1 MLKHFKAEADK
12 MIAESGSSVGL
23 KVLSD
28 VDDTLYSSGGKF
40 PAGADEEYPKHQLY
54 PGCLKFFKYLD
65 HQGAEDDSACNLVFL
80 SARPHAYKDVAEE
93 HSYRL
98 FKKLY
103 REKKMHVIPTLL
115 PGR

>member
-54 PGCLKFFKYLD
+54 PGCLKFFWRRLRLVR
-65 HQGAEDDSACNLVFL
+65 NLREGKTVCG
-80 SARPHAYKDVAEE
+80 SWVAE
-93 HSYRL
+93 S
-98 FKKLY
+98 
-103 REKKMHVIPTLL
+103 IPP
-115 PGR
+115 PGNR